1 MQHVSTLWRRALVVG
16 ATFALLALV
25 AGCGSDDKLLSKLP
39 GEGSTGDADFTSY
52 VAIGNS
58 LTAGYQSAALTST
71 TNDFS
76 YPNLIAQ
83 QVGTAFVQPEIDY
96 PGIGAYFP
104 GAGIFE
110 LRQLSVPPV
119 ISPEPLTAAQQ
130 ANPLSMLSNATHPA
144 PYNNLGIPGALAVEM
159 PTATSSAT
167 SLSSN
172 TMFDLILRNPTM
184 GNTTVVDQALLL
196 SATFATVWLGN
207 NDVLGYATSGGTNPP
222 APMPAANVEAAIGA
236 VVAQL
241 DAAGVKMAIANI
253 PDVSVIP
260 YFTTVKPY
268 LTVTGTSVPVLDGQG
283 NKQFFLGPDGFL
295 TDADMIVLTAQ
306 TVMAPPPEGP
316 GQGSVIALEDQYVLS
331 AAEQAIAQ
339 AAVDAYNVAIAGIA
353 ANYGL
358 ALVDINSLFDSIVA
372 EGIDYGGLDLNAGFL
387 SGGIFSLDGVHPTN
401 VGQAIVANEFIAAIN
416 STYNADIPLVSVYG
430 AIAQTP

>member
-83 QVGTAFVQPEIDY
+83 QVGTAFEQPEIAD
-96 PGIGAYFP
+96 PGIGAYFDL
-104 GAGIFE
+104 GGGILQ
-110 LRQLSVPPV
+110 LRQISIPPV
-119 ISPEPLTAAQQ
+119 ITPDTLTVAQFS
-130 ANPLSMLSNATHPA
+130 NPASMLTNATHPA
-144 PYNNLGIPGALAVEM
+144 PYNNLGIPGALAIDI
-159 PTATSSAT
+159 PTATSTATAPSA
-167 SLSSN
+167 SPF
-172 TMFDLILRNPTM
+172 FDLVLR
-184 GNTTVVDQALLL
+184 GLGTTVDQALMLN
-196 SATFATVWLGN
+196 ATFATVWLGN

-241 DAAGVKMAIANI
+241 DAAGVKMAIANL
-253 PDVSVIP
+253 PDMAAIP

-353 ANYGL
+353 AQYGL

-401 VGQAIVANEFIAAIN
+401 VGQAVVANEFIAAIN
-416 STYNADIPLVSVYG
+416 TTYNADIPLVSVYG
-430 AIAQTP
+430 AIAHTP